1 MQQTAQRHHEILDDH
16 QEEFNKLQVNIPRPA
31 PELAGVTS

>member
-16 QEEFNKLQVNIPRPA
+16 QEEFNKVQVNIHQTFA
-31 PELAGVTS
+31 

>member
-16 QEEFNKLQVNIPRPA
+16 QEEFNKLQVNIPDLRLSLHA
-31 PELAGVTS
+31 